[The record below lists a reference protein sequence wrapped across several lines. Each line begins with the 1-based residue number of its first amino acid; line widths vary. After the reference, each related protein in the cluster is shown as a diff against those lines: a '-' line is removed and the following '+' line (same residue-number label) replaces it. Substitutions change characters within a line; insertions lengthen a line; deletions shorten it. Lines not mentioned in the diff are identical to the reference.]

1 MKEMNMR
8 KIVVNLMGIMIGRTV
23 FAGMNPI
30 GIAFFTAVY
39 IDKKGR
45 LAILASVL
53 LGLASAYPVTEVA
66 KYFIIMLVIAAITI
80 LLEYNSKRVP
90 IGAIAGIAGGVTMFM
105 SIFNGLLNVNTKDY
119 ILLGIAEG
127 IAIFALTFIFRK
139 GVEAI
144 VFTTK
149 GQALDNEQIISIAV
163 ILAAFI
169 YGIPNIENL
178 GFSLTLTAALFSILF
193 IGYKYGAGYGAVAGA
208 ACGIILALKD
218 GQINQIGL
226 MCMLGI
232 IAGTFRELGRFLT
245 ISVYSVAVFL
255 LSDLYKNYKFD
266 LNSLGA
272 LVSTAVI
279 FLLIPKSLLL
289 KINLAKDESQEDVF
303 VKQSIQNIAR
313 GKLKDFS
320 SSFQNLSDT
329 FVSIT
334 EKKGTLSKKD
344 KSELFDEL
352 TEQLCKDCT
361 NCDTC
366 WKSNFYET
374 YQGAYHIMEVVDKNG
389 TISISEV
396 PVDFAGRCIQL
407 DRYVAEARRVLEIAK
422 LNLAWHNRLAE
433 SREAIAGQLNE
444 VANIIEDFSMDLYKS
459 ADTSEGIQKRIIY
472 QLKEYHIIVNRIA
485 ILEKRNN
492 KQEIFMIA
500 RTEKG
505 RCITTKE
512 AAQLVGEAF
521 GKRMRPADGCKN
533 VLTKDFET
541 FVFVEDADYKV
552 FTGMS
557 KMTKDGG
564 RISGDNF
571 SFLYPDSGTV
581 VMTLADGMGTGE
593 TAYEESES
601 VVDLLEQF
609 IEAGFR
615 KESAI
620 NLINSILVLK
630 AEEQS
635 FSTIDMTVIN
645 LFTGVCDIIK
655 IGASTTFIKRSKE
668 VETINSNTLPVGII
682 NHMDYETVSRK
693 LSDGDFVIMVT
704 DGVVDCIPGD
714 EKEQFLEEFISELH
728 MNNPQEIA
736 NAVLNQALELNQWV
750 PKDDMTVLVAGFWK
764 KLN

>member
-1 MKEMNMR
+1 MKEISMR
-8 KIVVNLMGIMIGRTV
+8 KIIVNLMGVMIGRAV
-23 FAGMNPI
+23 FAGINPI

-45 LAILASVL
+45 LAILISVL
-53 LGLASAYPVTEVA
+53 LGMATVYPVTEVV
-66 KYFIIMLVIAAITI
+66 KYSIVMAVIAIIVI
-80 LLEYNSKRVP
+80 LLEYSNKRLP
-90 IGAIAGIAGGVTMFM
+90 IGAVAGVSGGVTMFM
-105 SIFNGLLNVNTKDY
+105 SIANGLLKVNAKDY
-119 ILLGIAEG
+119 ILMGIAEG

-144 VFTTK
+144 VFSTK

-169 YGIPNIENL
+169 YGIPNVGVL
-178 GFSLTLTAALFSILF
+178 DFSLTLTAALFSILL
-193 IGYKYGAGYGAVAGA
+193 IGYKYGAGYGAIAGA

-232 IAGTFRELGRFLT
+232 IAGTFRELGRLFT
-245 ISVYSVAVFL
+245 IAVYSVGVFF
-255 LSDLYKNYKFD
+255 LSDLYQNYKFD

-272 LVSTAVI
+272 LVSTAAI
-279 FLLIPKSLLL
+279 FLLMPKSLLL
-289 KINLAKDESQEDVF
+289 KIDLARDESQEDVF
-303 VKQSIQNIAR
+303 VKQNIQNIAR

-320 SSFQNLSDT
+320 SSFHNLSDT
-329 FVSIT
+329 FTSIT
-334 EKKGTLSKKD
+334 EKKGKLSKKD

-366 WKSNFYET
+366 WKTNFYET
-374 YQGAYHIMEVVDKNG
+374 YQGAHHIMEEVDKNG
-389 TISISEV
+389 TIAVSEV

-407 DRYVAEARRVLEIAK
+407 ERYVVEARRVLEVAK
-422 LNLAWHNRLAE
+422 LNLAWNNRLAE

-444 VANIIEDFSMDLYKS
+444 VANIIDDFSMDLYKTS
-459 ADTSEGIQKRIIY
+459 DTSEGMQKRIIY
-472 QLKEYHIIVNRIA
+472 QLKEYHIIVSRMA

-512 AAQLVGEAF
+512 AAQLVGDAF

-533 VLTKDFET
+533 VLTKEFET

-552 FTGMS
+552 FTGMA

-571 SFLYPDSGTV
+571 SFLYPDSGMV

-593 TAYEESES
+593 TAFEESEY

-668 VETINSNTLPVGII
+668 VETINSNTLPVGVI
-682 NHMDYETVSRK
+682 NHMDYETISRK
-693 LSDGDFVIMVT
+693 LSDGDFVVMVT
-704 DGVVDCIPGD
+704 DGVIDCIPGE
-714 EKEQFLEEFISELH
+714 EKEQFLEEFISELR

-736 NAVLNQALELNQWV
+736 NAVLNQALELNGWV
-750 PKDDMTVLVAGFWK
+750 PKDDMTVLAAGFWK

>member
-1 MKEMNMR
+1 MKEISMR
-8 KIVVNLMGIMIGRTV
+8 KIIVNLMGVMIGRAV
-23 FAGMNPI
+23 FAGINPI

-45 LAILASVL
+45 LAILISVL
-53 LGLASAYPVTEVA
+53 LGMATVYPVTEVV
-66 KYFIIMLVIAAITI
+66 KYSIVMAVIAIIVI
-80 LLEYNSKRVP
+80 LLEYSNKRLP
-90 IGAIAGIAGGVTMFM
+90 IGAVAGVSGGVTMFM
-105 SIFNGLLNVNTKDY
+105 SIANGLLKVNAKDY
-119 ILLGIAEG
+119 ILMGIAEG

-144 VFTTK
+144 VFSTK

-169 YGIPNIENL
+169 YGIPNVGVL
-178 GFSLTLTAALFSILF
+178 DFSLTLTAALFSILL
-193 IGYKYGAGYGAVAGA
+193 IGYKYGAGYGAIAGA

-232 IAGTFRELGRFLT
+232 IAGTFRELGRLFT
-245 ISVYSVAVFL
+245 IAVYSVGVFF
-255 LSDLYKNYKFD
+255 LSDLYQNYKFD

-272 LVSTAVI
+272 LVSTAAI
-279 FLLIPKSLLL
+279 FLLMPKSLLL
-289 KINLAKDESQEDVF
+289 KIDLARDESQEDVF
-303 VKQSIQNIAR
+303 VKQNIQNIAR

-320 SSFQNLSDT
+320 SSFHNLSDT
-329 FVSIT
+329 FTSIT
-334 EKKGTLSKKD
+334 EKKGKLSKKD

-366 WKSNFYET
+366 WKNNFYET
-374 YQGAYHIMEVVDKNG
+374 YQGAHHIMEEVDKNG
-389 TISISEV
+389 TIAVSEV

-407 DRYVAEARRVLEIAK
+407 ERYVVEARRVLEVAK
-422 LNLAWHNRLAE
+422 LNLAWNNRLAE

-444 VANIIEDFSMDLYKS
+444 VANIIDDFSMDLYKTS
-459 ADTSEGIQKRIIY
+459 DTSEGMQKRIIY
-472 QLKEYHIIVNRIA
+472 QLKEYHIIVSRMA

-512 AAQLVGEAF
+512 AAQLVGDAF

-533 VLTKDFET
+533 VLTKEFET

-552 FTGMS
+552 FTGMA

-571 SFLYPDSGTV
+571 SFLYPDSGMV

-593 TAYEESES
+593 TAFEESEY

-668 VETINSNTLPVGII
+668 VETINSNTLPVGVI
-682 NHMDYETVSRK
+682 NHMDYETISRK
-693 LSDGDFVIMVT
+693 LSDGDFVVMVT
-704 DGVVDCIPGD
+704 DGVIDCIPGE
-714 EKEQFLEEFISELH
+714 EKEQFLEEFISELR

-736 NAVLNQALELNQWV
+736 NAVLNQALELNGWV
-750 PKDDMTVLVAGFWK
+750 PKDDMTVLAAGFWK